1 MLRLGNLVPL
11 NQRVANV
18 FVTSFRLNSTVTS
31 AQSSSDSERIVLPKR
46 IKRGP
51 TDVLRALAATVGR
64 DSTAAHY
71 KYHDDPF
78 LIPYSTNDKS
88 GFALAQ
94 EAGRKTAQWIKREH
108 GSYFEVIFPNQYL
121 AMVF

>member
-1 MLRLGNLVPL
+1 MPL
-11 NQRVANV
+11 NQRVANI
-18 FVTSFRLNSTVTS
+18 FVASFRLNSTVTS
-31 AQSSSDSERIVLPKR
+31 ASDSERIVIPKR

-64 DSTAAHY
+64 DRTAAHY
-71 KYHDDPF
+71 KFHDDPF
-78 LIPYSTNDKS
+78 LIPYSDNDKS

-121 AMVF
+121 AMEF